1 MKVIFGSL
9 LMESE
14 GRATSLF
21 YDLYHLLSSKTLLL
35 SGVGVRGDRHPF
47 GCYSKFQSEL
57 GVLAFLGQYFPRAY
71 LTRFLTFW

>member
-14 GRATSLF
+14 DRATSLF

-35 SGVGVRGDRHPF
+35 SGVGVRGRET
-47 GCYSKFQSEL
+47 GIR
-57 GVLAFLGQYFPRAY
+57 LAAIASSSLSWVPLLF
-71 LTRFLTFW
+71 